1 MSTFF
6 QQIAQAKAEAYSS
19 HMPEMYKLTNGAEVN
34 VTLDGAPK
42 TLYIASNDGI
52 SGGSGLGLPAET
64 RGYLSESPQAS
75 PENFFTPNLLGGSV
89 EYDVDL
95 SNMECG
101 CIAAFYT
108 VSMPAKDYNGNYIGG
123 EDGFY
128 YCDAN
133 QVGGTYCPEFD
144 IMEANKFAM
153 QTTPHSCDAP
163 TDKGHYNNCNRSGSC
178 W

>member
-1 MSTFF
+1 MSFF
-6 QQIAQAKAEAYSS
+6 TEIAKAKAQAYS
-19 HMPEMYKLTNGAEVN
+19 HMPTMIPTASGDSVQ
-34 VTLDGAPK
+34 VTVDGQPK
-42 TLYIASNDGI
+42 TLYVVTPDGI
-52 SGGSGLGLPAET
+52 TGGSGIGVPHNT
-64 RGYLSESPQAS
+64 RGYFSETPNAS

-95 SNMECG
+95 SQMGCG

-108 VSMPAKDYNGNYIGG
+108 VAMPAKNESGNYVTG
-123 EDGFY
+123 EDGLW

-144 IMEANKFAM
+144 IMEANKYAY

-163 TDKGHYNNCNRSGSC
+163 NDQGFYKQCNRPGAC